1 MPSYDFALKK
11 KSTYTIGAK
20 LFLYVLSGAL
30 FGLGGM
36 SYFFYRTL
44 ENRARDEIRGSLNT
58 QVRAIEAQLSEAE
71 RGLRMSSAAV
81 ETKVDSGVRDIN
93 TYKQLAFNFFQNR
106 PSIAMGYGL
115 SQEPFQF
122 LADRKLF
129 LPYYFVDQ
137 KTPEQIG
144 EALSA
149 PNLGI
154 RYVDVAS
161 LEDYTQQDYVRLPVT
176 LKKAVLTEPFP
187 WHGITMSTF
196 VVPIINDRNQVI
208 GTTAFDISVTA
219 LSTKVQTSVIKDNG
233 YFVILSE
240 KGKLLAYPPNPQK
253 ATNLKSYT
261 DIPKL
266 KTLWQQIQ
274 HSQAGLIL
282 RDGDYWVYQRIKGA
296 NWLMLAVVPQSVVL
310 LPVLFIT
317 VGGAVGA
324 GIVLAF
330 VVALF
335 VRQLNRRLHP
345 ILEECKKLAQADSER
360 LQRLNQSTEA
370 IENQH
375 YKDSSFQT
383 GDEISILEQSFRQM
397 TAQLQ
402 LSFEE

>member
-1 MPSYDFALKK
+1 MPSFDFALKK
-11 KSTYTIGAK
+11 KYTYTIGTK

-36 SYFFYRTL
+36 SYFFYQTL

-71 RGLRMSSAAV
+71 RALRMSSAAV

-93 TYKQLAFNFFQNR
+93 TYKKLAFNFFQNR

-144 EALSA
+144 EALPA

-219 LSTKVQTSVIKDNG
+219 LSTKVQTSVIKDSG

-240 KGKLLAYPPNPQK
+240 KGKLLAYPSLP
-253 ATNLKSYT
+253 LK
-261 DIPKL
+261 K
-266 KTLWQQIQ
+266 
-274 HSQAGLIL
+274 
-282 RDGDYWVYQRIKGA
+282 VY
-296 NWLMLAVVPQSVVL
+296 PY
-310 LPVLFIT
+310 LPT
-317 VGGAVGA
+317 SG
-324 GIVLAF
+324 
-330 VVALF
+330 
-335 VRQLNRRLHP
+335 
-345 ILEECKKLAQADSER
+345 
-360 LQRLNQSTEA
+360 
-370 IENQH
+370 
-375 YKDSSFQT
+375 
-383 GDEISILEQSFRQM
+383 
-397 TAQLQ
+397 
-402 LSFEE
+402 